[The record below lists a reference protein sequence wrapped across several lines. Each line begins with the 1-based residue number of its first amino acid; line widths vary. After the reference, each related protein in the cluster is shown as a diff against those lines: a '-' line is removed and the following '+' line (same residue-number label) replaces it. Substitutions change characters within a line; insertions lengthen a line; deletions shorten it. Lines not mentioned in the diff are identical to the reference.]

1 MGSVGKFVRHG
12 MGTVRPYLYGPNDL
26 LDFVTEVFGAEELE
40 RNATGKGAHVE
51 VRIGDSVVV
60 LELAEPSATATRASV
75 YIYMEDVDAAYRR
88 ALQAGA
94 TSLAEPQDKPYGERN
109 AGVKDTFGNIWWI
122 GATLGAN

>member
-1 MGSVGKFVRHG
+1 MNSAGKFVRHG

-26 LDFVTEVFGAEELE
+26 LDFVTAVFGAEELE
-40 RNATGKGAHVE
+40 RNGTGDGAHVE

-60 LELAEPSATATRASV
+60 LELGDFPATATRSSV
-75 YIYMEDVDAAYRR
+75 YVYMEDVDAAYRR

-109 AGVKDTFGNIWWI
+109 AGVKDMFGNIWWI
-122 GATLGAN
+122 GATLGSN